1 MPKNFRNTTRYQHGK
16 RRFEYADLNKDGHL
30 STHEF
35 LYFLNPEEGK
45 HMKKCLVLVSFVSI
59 SLNYFVVIASYFL
72 VRTIRGISV

>member
-30 STHEF
+30 TIHEF

-45 HMKKCLVLVSFVSI
+45 HMRKCAVLVSLFSYHTVS
-59 SLNYFVVIASYFL
+59 SFLQAFRSTAS
-72 VRTIRGISV
+72 SN